1 MRKINPLQI
10 ILLALLSIPIIIG
23 AFFVQY
29 RLFLILLI
37 AIIGGIFFRGLELE
51 DNNMRE
57 FELLQDADKH

>member
-1 MRKINPLQI
+1 MRKINRLQI

-23 AFFVQY
+23 SFFVQY

-57 FELLQDADKH
+57 FELLQDADMH

>member
-1 MRKINPLQI
+1 MRKIHRLQI

-23 AFFVQY
+23 SFFVQY

-57 FELLQDADKH
+57 FELLQDADMH

>member
-1 MRKINPLQI
+1 MRKINRLQI
-10 ILLALLSIPIIIG
+10 ILALLSIPIIIG
-23 AFFVQY
+23 SFFVQY

-57 FELLQDADKH
+57 FELLQDADMH